1 MIHQYLSPILKAV
14 APALG
19 NHLWQSTLF
28 AFVVGL
34 LTLVLRNNYARTRY
48 ALWLTASVKFLLP
61 FSLLTVI
68 GSHLAPLHSPGSA
81 NAGLYIAMQT
91 VGLPFQTPAMSPP
104 PQAVPAAPSLTLIL
118 APALVLIWLCGSL
131 AVALAWY
138 LKWRRVSALVRQAIP
153 INEGRE
159 LDILRR
165 QENAMGMPSGIKL
178 FLSPDSLEPGIFG
191 IARAVLVWPQGISE
205 RFTDAHLEAILA
217 HELWH
222 VRRRDNLAAAIHM
235 VVEAIFWFHPL
246 VWWLGA
252 RLVEER
258 ERACDE
264 AVLAT
269 GRDRRVYAESILKIC
284 EFCVESPLTC
294 ISGVTGADLKKRMV
308 KIMTENVSRKLTF
321 SRKLLLGA
329 AGFLA
334 VSTPILYGL
343 LNSTQS
349 RAASGSPNRIEAAED
364 KQAFEI
370 ASVSQNTTRSET
382 SNMNVPLGPGD
393 VYPPNGGVFSATNVP
408 LISYIYFAYD
418 LSGAQFQLLLPRL
431 PNWVIR
437 DRFDIHART
446 SGNPTK
452 NQIRLM
458 MQTLL
463 ADRFKLQAHYE
474 TRQLPVLAL
483 VLDRPGKTGP
493 QLRAHPSEASC
504 PDTSPGSTPAS
515 TLPNGLPVDC
525 GGIVALPSNAS
536 GRLRVGAR
544 NVPMGLLAATL
555 PQVGNLD
562 RAVSDTTGL
571 NGTFDFTFEWTPQ
584 HTGPTPT
591 REHLPERLSEPG
603 STFVEDLKEQLGL
616 KLEPQNGPVEVFVLD
631 NAEKPAEVRAQNA
644 ETTTPT
650 YEVASVKLNEA
661 GTASLK
667 TGKGI
672 IMQNMMFTPGT
683 FTAQNTSLQELIRVA
698 YGVDDYQISGLPNS
712 LTSTLYDVNAM
723 AGKSVVDKL

>member
-1 MIHQYLSPILKAV
+1 MIHPYLSTILKAV
-14 APALG
+14 APTLG
-19 NHLWQSTLF
+19 NHLWQSTLCAF
-28 AFVVGL
+28 AVGL
-34 LTLVLRNNYARTRY
+34 LTLVLRNNHARTRY

-61 FSLLTVI
+61 FSLLAVI

-91 VGLPFQTPAMSPP
+91 VGLPFQTPAMSPL
-104 PQAVPAAPSLTLIL
+104 PQAVPAAPSLTLIQL

-138 LKWRRVSALVRQAIP
+138 LKWRRVSALVRRALLV
-153 INEGRE
+153 NEGRE
-159 LDILRR
+159 LNILRR
-165 QENAMGMPSGIKL
+165 QENAMGVPSGIKL

-191 IARAVLVWPQGISE
+191 IAGPVLVWPQGISE

-284 EFCVESPLTC
+284 EFCLESPLTC

-329 AGFLA
+329 VGFLA

-349 RAASGSPNRIEAAED
+349 RAASGSPRRIEAAEG
-364 KQAFEI
+364 KQAFET
-370 ASVSQNTTRSET
+370 ASVSQNTTGSET

-393 VYPPNGGVFSATNVP
+393 IYPSNGGVFSATNVP

-418 LSGAQFQLLLPRL
+418 LSGAQFQLLVPHS
-431 PNWVIR
+431 PNWVVR

-452 NQIRLM
+452 TQMRIM

-463 ADRFKLQAHYE
+463 ADRFKLSVHYE
-474 TRQLPVLAL
+474 TQQLPLLAL
-483 VLDRPGKTGP
+483 VVATPEKTGP
-493 QLRAHPSEASC
+493 QLNPHLNDPPCSNTGPQFASASG
-504 PDTSPGSTPAS
+504 SPS
-515 TLPNGLPVDC
+515 TLPSGLPVDC
-525 GGIVALPSNAS
+525 SDLVGLPSAS
-536 GRLRVGAR
+536 GRQRVGAR
-544 NVPMGLLAATL
+544 NVSIALLANWL
-555 PQVGNLD
+555 PQMGNLD
-562 RAVSDTTGL
+562 RAVLDKTGL

-584 HTGPTPT
+584 HTGPAPT
-591 REHLPERLSEPG
+591 REHLPERPSEPG

-616 KLEPQNGPVEVFVLD
+616 KLEPQNGPVEVLVID
-631 NAEKPAEVRAQNA
+631 HVEKP
-644 ETTTPT
+644 
-650 YEVASVKLNEA
+650 S
-661 GTASLK
+661 
-667 TGKGI
+667 GK
-672 IMQNMMFTPGT
+672 
-683 FTAQNTSLQELIRVA
+683 
-698 YGVDDYQISGLPNS
+698 
-712 LTSTLYDVNAM
+712 
-723 AGKSVVDKL
+723 